1 MSERSQRDPQPGGRP
16 DQAGADWL
24 IPPDV
29 RRLVGTQIHEA
40 SGVVRRQDF
49 QRWAAAVH
57 DRNPL
62 YFDAAYARAAG
73 YRDVVMPPLFL
84 REVTRGVINLDDL
97 GPDGIPA
104 GLDQGHVEIPL
115 CPRRMAG
122 GEAMTFYAPC
132 YDGDSVSAARVL
144 AGVEQKRGRRS
155 GDFVLVTT
163 RTSFTSGTGVLLAE
177 AVLTSIRLQPAAAR
191 NI

>member
-1 MSERSQRDPQPGGRP
+1 M
-16 DQAGADWL
+16 ATDWL

-62 YFDAAYARAAG
+62 YFDPPYARAAG

-104 GLDQGHVEIPL
+104 GIDQGHVEIPL

-122 GEAMTFYAPC
+122 GEAMTFYGPC
-132 YDGDSVSAARVL
+132 YDGDSVSAVRVL

-163 RTSFTSGTGVLLAE
+163 RTSFTSGAGLLLAE

-191 NI
+191 TD